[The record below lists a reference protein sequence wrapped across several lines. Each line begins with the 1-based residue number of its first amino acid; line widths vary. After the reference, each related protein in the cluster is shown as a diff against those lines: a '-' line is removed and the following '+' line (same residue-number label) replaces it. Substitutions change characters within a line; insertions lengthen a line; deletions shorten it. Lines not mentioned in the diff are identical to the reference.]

1 MSNKNQLGNKSA
13 VGSHNLYSDL
23 TAQMFAP
30 FYALSN
36 FFLPPVTRQTDA
48 VRSKDLE
55 SGNKN
60 ERESM
65 SLNTLKISPR
75 VYSFLEQ
82 KAQANELEDYISN
95 LVEQDLD
102 QLKKDETLALIDTLR
117 EEFLGKINSLKQEF
131 ASGPAAN
138 SIGTGALHANEL
150 RDFITKLG
158 EQKLDKDQ
166 FQALLTS
173 FRSELLSEINQLK
186 NELTYRPIEPTHPD
200 NTKPAMEHTKKVD
213 DIKEGQLLKSDQV
226 TGTINEMI
234 DIDF

>member
-13 VGSHNLYSDL
+13 VGSHNIYSDL

-36 FFLPPVTRQTDA
+36 FFLPPATRQTDA
-48 VRSKDLE
+48 VRSKNLE

-82 KAQANELEDYISN
+82 KAQENELEDYISN

-117 EEFLGKINSLKQEF
+117 EEFLGKINLLKQEF

-138 SIGTGALHANEL
+138 PIMTGALQANEL

-186 NELTYRPIEPTHPD
+186 NELTYRPVEPTHPD
-200 NTKPAMEHTKKVD
+200 NTKLAMEDAKQVD

-226 TGTINEMI
+226 TGTINEVI
-234 DIDF
+234 EIDF